1 MVNKYIRRRR
11 EKGREEGRVGEL
23 TSIKSLKPSQE
34 ENLVGIRVRI
44 QVLDIR
50 VGYKTYKFL
59 PA

>member
-1 MVNKYIRRRR
+1 M
-11 EKGREEGRVGEL
+11 GEL